1 MNMKDIFLRGVSI
14 KTEVDSQC
22 DCMYTVYDIH
32 TYILNMWE
40 SYVYVQTILDST
52 DMLMSIGTFMWRHR
66 HTARQT
72 IGVTW
77 FNQIYLHVNNVTYAV
92 YLGR

>member
-1 MNMKDIFLRGVSI
+1 MWS
-14 KTEVDSQC
+14 
-22 DCMYTVYDIH
+22 H
-32 TYILNMWE
+32 TFACI
-40 SYVYVQTILDST
+40 TILDST